1 MRTLSHLT
9 TKKKKIRYL
18 LQSPCSVCH
27 PFCRSYQ
34 HYEHF
39 CSPRFTLVLLLLLF
53 WGTYILIMFSCKL
66 TNDEKLNTRSAQHN
80 WETSV
85 IKLPKSNSNLRY
97 HCPKKRF
104 TRKQTIFSS
113 RIIFVVVVV
122 VFFFS
127 FGIFC
132 LQYSLPSLMLVILV
146 LLMNHNM
153 FISFCVI

>member
-34 HYEHF
+34 HYELF

-80 WETSV
+80 WETNA
-85 IKLPKSNSNLRY
+85 ITLPKKQFKPAIPL
-97 HCPKKRF
+97 PKKAFHPKTDHFLISNNFCCCCYCFFQFRHLLF
-104 TRKQTIFSS
+104 TI
-113 RIIFVVVVV
+113 
-122 VFFFS
+122 
-127 FGIFC
+127 
-132 LQYSLPSLMLVILV
+132 
-146 LLMNHNM
+146 
-153 FISFCVI
+153 

>member
-1 MRTLSHLT
+1 MKSLT
-9 TKKKKIRYL
+9 HGL
-18 LQSPCSVCH
+18 
-27 PFCRSYQ
+27 
-34 HYEHF
+34 
-39 CSPRFTLVLLLLLF
+39 
-53 WGTYILIMFSCKL
+53 
-66 TNDEKLNTRSAQHN
+66 LNTTGRQMQLN
-80 WETSV
+80 FQ
-85 IKLPKSNSNLRY
+85 KSNSDLRY

-122 VFFFS
+122 VVVVFFS

-132 LQYSLPSLMLVILV
+132 LQYSRPSLMLVILV